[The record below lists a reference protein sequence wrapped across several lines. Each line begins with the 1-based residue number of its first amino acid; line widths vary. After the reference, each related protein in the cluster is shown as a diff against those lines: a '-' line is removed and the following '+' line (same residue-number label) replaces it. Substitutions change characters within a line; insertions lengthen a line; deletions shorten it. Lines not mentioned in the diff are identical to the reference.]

1 MRTLLTIVLC
11 AFVASTNAAA
21 AVPDGGPR
29 IRPQDDRSRSLLAAG
44 AARSSTVRELIDRVE
59 DSNVIV
65 YVGVSPLLKS
75 TLAGRVTWMTQAGD
89 YRYLRITV
97 STDLTFDQAI
107 ASLAHELQHVVEVI
121 DDPGVVDERTL
132 VALYK
137 RIGHPS
143 RAAASAGWETVA
155 AQEAGTRARRELSA
169 ALKVTDGDEM

>member
-29 IRPQDDRSRSLLAAG
+29 AIVLRTDARP
-44 AARSSTVRELIDRVE
+44 TVRELIDRVE

-143 RAAASAGWETVA
+143 RAAASAAWETVA

>member
-1 MRTLLTIVLC
+1 M
-11 AFVASTNAAA
+11 
-21 AVPDGGPR
+21 
-29 IRPQDDRSRSLLAAG
+29 
-44 AARSSTVRELIDRVE
+44 
-59 DSNVIV
+59 
-65 YVGVSPLLKS
+65 
-75 TLAGRVTWMTQAGD
+75 
-89 YRYLRITV
+89 
-97 STDLTFDQAI
+97 
-107 ASLAHELQHVVEVI
+107 I